1 MPFALLTSGDGL
13 GEGVAQVGFDMA
25 SIMQSSVNVV
35 QQNIF
40 DTLTIVV
47 PAIAIVIGA
56 IVGVKF
62 GIKWL
67 SKMGQPS

>member
-1 MPFALLTSGDGL
+1 MSGILLTA
-13 GEGVAQVGFDMA
+13 GEGVAEVAFDM
-25 SIMQSSVNVV
+25 STIMQDSVNVV
-35 QQNIF
+35 QSNIF
-40 DTLTIVV
+40 ETLAIVV

-67 SKMGQPS
+67 KQMGDAK